1 MQLKDIMT
9 THVRGISEDES
20 VCEAARAMERLCV
33 GSLPVFRDGHAVG
46 IITDRDITV
55 RGVAAECDCAHKPVK
70 EVMSTDLFCLPET
83 TDVQEASRQM
93 SRRQLRRLLVTGNEG
108 EIVGIVAV
116 GDIAAKVGQHQ
127 LSADLIESVSVPAE
141 PNR

>member
-33 GSLPVFRDGHAVG
+33 GSLPVFRDGQPVG

-55 RGVAAECDCAHKPVK
+55 RAVAAECDCAHKPVK
-70 EVMSTDLFCLPET
+70 EVMSTDLFCLPES
-83 TDVQEASRQM
+83 TDVFEAAGHMSQRQI
-93 SRRQLRRLLVTGNEG
+93 RRLLVTGNSG

-116 GDIAAKVGQHQ
+116 GDIAAKVGQHEI
-127 LSADLIESVSVPAE
+127 SADLIENVSVPAE
-141 PNR
+141 PTR